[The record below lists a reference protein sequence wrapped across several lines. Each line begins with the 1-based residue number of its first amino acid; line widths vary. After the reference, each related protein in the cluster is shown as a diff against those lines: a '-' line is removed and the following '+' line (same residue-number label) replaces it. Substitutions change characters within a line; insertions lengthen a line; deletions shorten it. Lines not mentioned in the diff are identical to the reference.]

1 VSASIGLWPY
11 LALAGAIALGA
22 GGQVLL
28 KAGTIETADFA
39 SQLARPATLVGL
51 LLYGLAAFAYILAL
65 RRLPLSIAFPSAAL
79 SYAVVALLGH
89 WLWQEPLGWP
99 QIAGL
104 VLISAGVFVLH
115 QN

>member
-1 VSASIGLWPY
+1 MMASVGIWPY

-28 KAGTIETADFA
+28 KAGTIETADVM
-39 SQLARPATLVGL
+39 SQLLRPATLVGL

-65 RRLPLSIAFPSAAL
+65 RRLPLSIAFPTAAT

-89 WLWQEPLGWP
+89 WLWQEPFGWA

-104 VLISAGVFVLH
+104 VLISAGVLLIH
-115 QN
+115 QY